1 MQSSLLI
8 RICPTTMHAV
18 NVISVEIF
26 PGICYFSF
34 VIKCKEVIILKV
46 VFYLVF
52 CSRKILKKILREMLS
67 HFYSSGHLANTFVYC
82 SQCDKKFTNLNT
94 GGLRAHR

>member
-18 NVISVEIF
+18 NVISVENF

-34 VIKCKEVIILKV
+34 VIKCNEVIILKV

-52 CSRKILKKILREMLS
+52 CSRKYK
-67 HFYSSGHLANTFVYC
+67 
-82 SQCDKKFTNLNT
+82 KKFSGRCKATFTAVVTSQTPLFT
-94 GGLRAHR
+94 AASATKSSQT